1 MSPQQFLRILQARYQ
16 LALLIFA
23 LTVVTVVW
31 VSLALPKQYT
41 ATAALVLDVKSPDP
55 VSGLMLQGLMAPGY
69 MSTQI
74 DIINS
79 DRVAKS
85 VVSLLRL
92 DENPAVRQQWL
103 SDTQGKGSLND
114 WLATLLAQK
123 LDVKPA
129 RDSNVININYSA
141 TDPAFAAAVANA
153 FAQAYMDVNLD
164 LRTAPARQSA
174 GFLDEQTRAARQKLE
189 KAQAVMSTYQK
200 VYGITTA
207 DERLDFETARLA
219 ETSSQLTGLQ
229 GQTTDSQ
236 SKRANGRNDTLPE
249 VMQSTLINGIKA
261 EIARLEARLADS
273 NTTLGPQH
281 PQTRRAESELAALKE
296 QLGTETKK
304 IGSSIETTYQ
314 VSKQRERQLQETL
327 AAQKARVLQLN
338 KQRDVLN
345 VMRRDIEAAQRTF
358 ELVSQRAS
366 QATIESRSSQTNISV
381 LNPAVAPQHASKP
394 RLLQNTLVAIILG
407 LLLGITGA
415 LLVELTHRRIRS
427 VIDLQEA
434 LGIPN
439 LGAIRFAARR
449 SGQAKLQQ
457 HDIQKALT

>member
-1 MSPQQFLRILQARYQ
+1 MSPQQLLRILRARYK

-23 LTVVTVVW
+23 LTVATVVG
-31 VSLALPKQYT
+31 VSLVLPRQYT

-55 VSGLMLQGLMAPGY
+55 VSGLLLQGMMAPGY

-85 VVSLLRL
+85 VVRLLRL
-92 DENPAVRQQWL
+92 DENLTVRQQWL
-103 SDTQGKGSLND
+103 SDTKGKGSLSD

-141 TDPAFAAAVANA
+141 SDPDFAAAVANA
-153 FAQAYMDVNLD
+153 FSQAYMDVNLD
-164 LRTAPARQSA
+164 LRAAPARQFAS
-174 GFLDEQTRAARQKLE
+174 FFEEQTKAAREKLE
-189 KAQAVMSTYQK
+189 KAQAVMSTYQQ
-200 VYGITTA
+200 VHGITTA
-207 DERLDFETARLA
+207 DERLDYETARLA
-219 ETSSQLTGLQ
+219 ETSSQLTGVQ

-236 SKRANGRNDTLPE
+236 SKRANGRNDTMPE

-261 EIARLEARLADS
+261 EIARLEARLADN

-281 PQTRRAESELAALKE
+281 PQTQRAVSELAALKA
-296 QLGTETKK
+296 QLRSETQK
-304 IGSSIETTYQ
+304 ISNSIETTYQ
-314 VSKQRERQLQETL
+314 VGKQRERQLQETL

-338 KQRDVLN
+338 KQRDELN

-366 QATIESRSSQTNISV
+366 QATIESRASQTNISV
-381 LNPAVAPQHASKP
+381 LNPAVAPQEPSKP
-394 RLLQNTLVAIILG
+394 RLFLNSLMSIILG
-407 LLLGITGA
+407 LLLALTGA

-427 VIDLQEA
+427 VEDLQEA
-434 LGIPN
+434 LGIPS
-439 LGAIRFAARR
+439 LGAISSAAIHI
-449 SGQAKLQQ
+449 G
-457 HDIQKALT
+457 HDSHKALT